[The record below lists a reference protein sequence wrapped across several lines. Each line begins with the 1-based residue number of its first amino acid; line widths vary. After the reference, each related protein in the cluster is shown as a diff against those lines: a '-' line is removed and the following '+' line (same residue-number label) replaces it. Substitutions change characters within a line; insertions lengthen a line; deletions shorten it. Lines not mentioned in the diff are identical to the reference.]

1 MDDLTALQALT
12 DSVTA
17 EEVHLFQPREAV
29 LWKRDFRQDRAV
41 TGNKTWTGENPPVGT
56 AIHYHLAS
64 APAGDAAIQITNV
77 VTGDLVRDLEGTTVA
92 GLNRVQWDLRANP
105 EEEDDERGPVVEA
118 GTYSVTLTVGGTQQS
133 ALIEVL
139 EDVWMMDIP

>member
-1 MDDLTALQALT
+1 
-12 DSVTA
+12 
-17 EEVHLFQPREAV
+17 
-29 LWKRDFRQDRAV
+29 
-41 TGNKTWTGENPPVGT
+41 
-56 AIHYHLAS
+56 
-64 APAGDAAIQITNV
+64 
-77 VTGDLVRDLEGTTVA
+77 LEGTTVA
-92 GLNRVQWDLRANP
+92 GINRVQWDLRANP